1 MAADQQAQVIAMM
14 GFSTLA
20 GKLQETDR
28 IRGYQN
34 SYITII
40 KTQQCVE
47 AAIKLILEDGNSL
60 IVSRQQHI
68 LTSSGWKQAEELQ
81 IEEWLCTQEEDRYV
95 ELKEILSSEACWMIS
110 PYAKTIGSYIAEGI
124 ILASNE

>member
-1 MAADQQAQVIAMM
+1 MAVDQQAWVIAMM

-40 KTQQCVE
+40 KTQQCEE

-60 IVSRQQHI
+60 IVSKHQHI
-68 LTSSGWKQAEELQ
+68 MTSTGWKQAEELER
-81 IEEWLCTQEEDRYV
+81 EEWLCTQEEDVYV
-95 ELKEILSSEACWMIS
+95 ELKEILPCKTCQMIS
-110 PYAKTIGSYIAEGI
+110 LYAKSIGSYVAGGI
-124 ILASNE
+124 LLASNE